1 MDMTIQL
8 IVLTVV
14 AVGGALLSALTGWA
28 ENNEPF
34 DIRKFYPSII
44 RALIAG
50 LLVVVGFE
58 GATSVTFFDYLF
70 ALLGGM
76 GVDAGGH
83 RISKVVSQQI
93 SNGTANNN
101 PAQ

>member
-8 IVLTVV
+8 VVLTVV
-14 AVGGALLSALTGWA
+14 AVGGAILSALSGWA
-28 ENNEPF
+28 DSNELF
-34 DIRKFYPSII
+34 NIRKFYPSII

-50 LLVVVGFE
+50 LLVVVGFQ
-58 GATSVTFFDYLF
+58 GATEITYFDYLF
-70 ALLGGM
+70 AFLGGL

-83 RISKVVSQQI
+83 RIAKVVSQQI
-93 SNGTANNN
+93 SNNT